1 MNWGYFVCL
10 TWRVLNR
17 ACEPGYKRVL
27 ISSLKPF
34 RCVFY
39 VLRSYFAVSVW
50 RFLGLLQRCMFFF
63 CFHPWRPKSA
73 LPICRIT
80 VSSSCTVI
88 FVLTCIACLTLI
100 LALFLEPSSGHHY
113 VSFTW
118 KRETTKRNL
127 FRLNQ
132 PRISFISD
140 KVCIQTYTAWAGHTL
155 CSNQLNYQS
164 PRVGSHHSNHSKLR
178 TPFSERLCRSP
189 ALVYRYSLSDHFETC
204 FVRSVILE

>member
-1 MNWGYFVCL
+1 M
-10 TWRVLNR
+10 
-17 ACEPGYKRVL
+17 
-27 ISSLKPF
+27 
-34 RCVFY
+34 
-39 VLRSYFAVSVW
+39 
-50 RFLGLLQRCMFFF
+50 FLFC

-140 KVCIQTYTAWAGHTL
+140 KVCIQTYTAWAGHTF
-155 CSNQLNYQS
+155 CINQLNYLS

-178 TPFSERLCRSP
+178 TPYSERLCPPPRPPP
-189 ALVYRYSLSDHFETC
+189 ALVYRYPLWSLRHMFCLLSYTWIGSFPLHQLQRRLKKIDTPHSLLTSSPTC
-204 FVRSVILE
+204 SRLSNWHDEKPGVLKRGW

>member
-1 MNWGYFVCL
+1 M
-10 TWRVLNR
+10 
-17 ACEPGYKRVL
+17 
-27 ISSLKPF
+27 
-34 RCVFY
+34 
-39 VLRSYFAVSVW
+39 
-50 RFLGLLQRCMFFF
+50 FLFC

-140 KVCIQTYTAWAGHTL
+140 KVCIQTYTAWAGHTF
-155 CSNQLNYQS
+155 CSNQLNYLS

-178 TPFSERLCRSP
+178 TPYSERQNKKTWNMILLRQP
-189 ALVYRYSLSDHFETC
+189 LVPELVKT
-204 FVRSVILE
+204 SVIIKHACQTTL

>member
-1 MNWGYFVCL
+1 MAV
-10 TWRVLNR
+10 
-17 ACEPGYKRVL
+17 KRKQ
-27 ISSLKPF
+27 I
-34 RCVFY
+34 Y
-39 VLRSYFAVSVW
+39 VLF
-50 RFLGLLQRCMFFF
+50 C

-140 KVCIQTYTAWAGHTL
+140 KVCIQTYTAWAGHTF
-155 CSNQLNYQS
+155 CINQLNYLS

-178 TPFSERLCRSP
+178 TPYSERLCPLPPPPRPSLPLSP
-189 ALVYRYSLSDHFETC
+189 LITSTHVLSAQLYLNRKFSPTPASKTFEKNWHTT
-204 FVRSVILE
+204 LTAN